1 MPVKRPPTS
10 KAAVRA
16 RQGDLGAKL
25 ELWVERL
32 SALASGK
39 EKLSFTHVLTLALV
53 GALLIVTGGG
63 VYTYM
68 ASRSVRLSVDD
79 AAALKDVFLSGQ
91 PWLVECTAGSPSDV
105 MYKAETRHA
114 APIKTALL
122 DCGKKLPS
130 GKTTIERFKLKT
142 PGKGPFIIAVSNLEL
157 PVTAGW
163 LPAILYDAVASPSA
177 LVKWSAAVTKP
188 KVLSISM
195 SSQLDKSCLKKKW
208 CVVVLAAGSRLLDGE
223 RKALSAMAQ
232 SERGVRFVTVDRS
245 KTELLLDIP
254 GGITPPTAQ
263 VSTVLLLKQVPST
276 QRGSAAM
283 VLERGLNDPQ
293 ATVATLRDAMESEEE
308 IPAAFT
314 LLDKL
319 PMLKAREIPKAQR
332 PEPQSP
338 VRDDGAGKTL
348 TDEQLKV
355 RRSPAPASAIE
366 AHLVD
371 HASRLLGLSVR
382 LRLPDSSEKLKCNGA
397 SRWQQK
403 KPMLETSWKS
413 FAAVR
418 KVSPFDDDGDQ
429 NEEEEEAEAM
439 ELED

>member
-163 LPAILYDAVASPSA
+163 LPAILSLPAPPLVFLSHPSFPSHPSLPTSHPRSLLYSPA
-177 LVKWSAAVTKP
+177 T
-188 KVLSISM
+188 
-195 SSQLDKSCLKKKW
+195 CL
-208 CVVVLAAGSRLLDGE
+208 CVCG
-223 RKALSAMAQ
+223 
-232 SERGVRFVTVDRS
+232 
-245 KTELLLDIP
+245 
-254 GGITPPTAQ
+254 
-263 VSTVLLLKQVPST
+263 
-276 QRGSAAM
+276 
-283 VLERGLNDPQ
+283 
-293 ATVATLRDAMESEEE
+293 
-308 IPAAFT
+308 
-314 LLDKL
+314 
-319 PMLKAREIPKAQR
+319 PKASAVSL
-332 PEPQSP
+332 P
-338 VRDDGAGKTL
+338 
-348 TDEQLKV
+348 
-355 RRSPAPASAIE
+355 RSSHYLIHTV
-366 AHLVD
+366 HLLCTGMMLSL
-371 HASRLLGLSVR
+371 HQARSSSGPLL
-382 LRLPDSSEKLKCNGA
+382 
-397 SRWQQK
+397 
-403 KPMLETSWKS
+403 
-413 FAAVR
+413 
-418 KVSPFDDDGDQ
+418 
-429 NEEEEEAEAM
+429 
-439 ELED
+439 